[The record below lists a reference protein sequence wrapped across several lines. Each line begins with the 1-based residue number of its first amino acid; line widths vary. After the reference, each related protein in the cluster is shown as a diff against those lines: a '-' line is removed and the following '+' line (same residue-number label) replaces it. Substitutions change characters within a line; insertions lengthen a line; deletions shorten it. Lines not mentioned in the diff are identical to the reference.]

1 MINLIIMDEKSFVV
15 DDLDKLELQL
25 SEEDEAM
32 LHEIANLKSNMPQ
45 DKDLLTE
52 LIDASVKGAMNYVDS
67 FIDISAIGDYQKNPN
82 SMRQNDKQTIKHTS
96 KKKGS
101 SEESVSKAWRTLKEA
116 RDSPYARDALRNNSG
131 MSIEGQERLSQYEAE
146 YKNRVKIVDE
156 HTKNYKKNEKDNF
169 NSLSGLDSYRLGP
182 TIPTYSPKEYKELY
196 RKADSSKDI
205 KDWIRDV
212 NFEHF
217 RSEMVKE
224 LGFKNPTQFK
234 KWCSENKLTIHE
246 SPNGMYL
253 VPSDVHNLE
262 RHLGQAAKI
271 QQYLKGEITEKEY
284 EQWEQTS
291 KVERMKQE
299 ALVRGERIFLG
310 AGKGAVISFGK
321 QLIVFFAQ
329 ETKVEFSAQNKC
341 SFIEHVRNILQ
352 NWFERIKAGWKELL
366 KDIGSNAIG
375 SLAMEAMNA
384 IVDFFLCSFKNVAK
398 MIRIMLNSIIRALRI
413 IFSGNASWDER
424 LYEAIKILSAG
435 MVAFLGTGLNEVIK
449 DVLSQWGPIAPA
461 APYLADVLS
470 GFISCILSSIV
481 LCMFDR
487 YKNRMLI
494 TSASLREDLLNN
506 RLIYVNTSL
515 ALVSS
520 LKAGEGVQTTIAFL
534 GDSLETMKDKRTNI
548 EQNLQKSVDRIEE
561 TTRRGNDVSNRINS
575 LLQKEDDE
583 ED

>member
-1 MINLIIMDEKSFVV
+1 MNEKDFAVE
-15 DDLDKLELQL
+15 DLDKLELQL

-32 LHEIANLKSNMPQ
+32 LQEIANLKSNMPK

-52 LIDASVKGAMNYVDS
+52 LIDASVKGTMNYIDS
-67 FIDISAIGDYQKNPN
+67 FIDISAIGDYQKNPD
-82 SMRQNDKQTIKHTS
+82 SIRQNDKKTIKHTLR
-96 KKKGS
+96 KKDS
-101 SEESVSKAWRTLKEA
+101 SEESASKARRTLKAA
-116 RDSPYARDALRNNSG
+116 RDSPYARDALCNNSG
-131 MSIEGQERLSQYEAE
+131 MSIEGQERLSQYETE

-156 HTKNYKKNEKDNF
+156 HSKSYKKNEIDNF

-196 RKADSSKDI
+196 RKTDSSKDI

-217 RSEMVKE
+217 RSEMAKE

-234 KWCSENKLTIHE
+234 RWCSENKLTIHE
-246 SPNGMYL
+246 GPNGMYL
-253 VPSDVHNLE
+253 VPADVHNLE
-262 RHLGQAAKI
+262 LHSGQASKI
-271 QQYLKGEITEKEY
+271 QQYLKGEITEEDY
-284 EQWEQTS
+284 EQWRQKA
-291 KVERMKQE
+291 KVEKIKQE
-299 ALVRGERIFLG
+299 AVVRGQRAIIG
-310 AGKGAVISFGK
+310 AGKGAAIRFGK

-329 ETKVEFSAQNKC
+329 ETKIEFSAQKNC
-341 SFIEHVRNILQ
+341 SFIEHVRNVLQ

-384 IVDFFLCSFKNVAK
+384 IVDFFLRSFKNVAK

-449 DVLSQWGPIAPA
+449 DFLSQWGPIAPA
-461 APYLADVLS
+461 APYIADVLS
-470 GFISCILSSIV
+470 GLISCILSSIV

-487 YKNRMLI
+487 YKNKMLI

-520 LKAGEGVQTTIAFL
+520 LKAGEGVQTTVAFL
-534 GDSLETMKDKRTNI
+534 GNSLETMKDKKTDI
-548 EQNLQKSVDRIEE
+548 EQKLRTSEDRIKA
-561 TTRRGNDVSNRINS
+561 TRRIGSAASNRIS